1 MTHMTNSFNN
11 PRPLEGIRVLA
22 FEQVQAVPLA
32 TLLLA
37 RLGAEV
43 VKVEPPVGGETGRA
57 SVPFVLDRTG
67 ARAGATFLRYSAGK
81 KSLAIDYRQSAGQE
95 VLHEI
100 IPQFDIICENL
111 GPGRAA
117 KFNVGYDQVSKIAPA
132 VVYMSISGFGAD
144 GKSPYNKWPAFAG
157 VAEAMSGI
165 YEFYRQ
171 PQQPPIMNPMGAVG
185 DTSTGL
191 YGVIGILAALMQREK
206 TGMGQLVDVSMFDA
220 MVSFSDL
227 VPNYWSMGVERDPE
241 KPQRP
246 PALMGGFKAKDGYF
260 VLQAVRPHQFV
271 RIAEVI
277 GKPEWIEDPSL
288 ATPWDWAQQTD
299 AVLRP
304 AIEAW
309 AKDKS
314 KIEAS
319 EIMAGAGV
327 ASGPCLTAPE
337 LAADPHVIA
346 RSMLVEAPMQPAPPQ
361 PVLIAGNPIKMTNVP
376 DLPDG
381 EYPVLGEHTFSLLR
395 QMGLSQAR
403 LEQLKLQKVI
413 NNYGNYDSAP
423 SGNTSS

>member
-1 MTHMTNSFNN
+1 MENKTSNSAA

-32 TLLLA
+32 TLLMA

-67 ARAGATFLRYSAGK
+67 ARAGATFLRYSPGK
-81 KSLAIDYRQSAGQE
+81 KSLAIDYRQPAGQE

-100 IPQFDIICENL
+100 IPHFDVICENL

-117 KFNVGYDQVSKIAPA
+117 KFNLGYDKVSQIAPQ

-171 PQQPPIMNPMGAVG
+171 PHQPPVMNPMGAVG

-206 TGMGQLVDVSMFDA
+206 TGKGQHIDVSMFDA

-227 VPNYWSMGVERDPE
+227 VPNYWSMGVERDPD

-260 VLQAVRPHQFV
+260 VLQAVRQHQFE
-271 RIAEVI
+271 RIAQVV
-277 GKPEWIEDPSL
+277 GHPEWIGDPGL
-288 ATPWDWAQQTD
+288 ATPWDWAEKTD
-299 AVLRP
+299 ALLRP
-304 AIEAW
+304 AIEEW
-309 AKDKS
+309 ASDKT

-319 EIMAGAGV
+319 TILAEAGV
-327 ASGPCLTAPE
+327 ASGPCLNAAE
-337 LAADPHVIA
+337 LAVDPHVTS
-346 RSMLVEAPMQPAPPQ
+346 RGMLVEAPIQPAPPR
-361 PVLIAGNPIKMTNVP
+361 PVLIAGNPIKMSDVP
-376 DLPDG
+376 ELPDG

-395 QMGLSQAR
+395 ELGLSQER

-413 NNYGNYDSAP
+413 NSYGPSASAP
-423 SGNTSS
+423 AWN